1 LQKQAFGLK
10 TVPDCR
16 IYHHERMVGLAD
28 RYGRVHESESR
39 AETGCSGFAVFAAD
53 GFGLSVHKTA
63 AQTTRDVIF
72 TRDMRRRVSSADAAV
87 ANWKVIG

>member
-1 LQKQAFGLK
+1 MA
-10 TVPDCR
+10 
-16 IYHHERMVGLAD
+16 
-28 RYGRVHESESR
+28 
-39 AETGCSGFAVFAAD
+39 FAVV

-72 TRDMRRRVSSADAAV
+72 FTRDMRRRVSAADTAV

>member
-1 LQKQAFGLK
+1 MAS
-10 TVPDCR
+10 
-16 IYHHERMVGLAD
+16 A
-28 RYGRVHESESR
+28 
-39 AETGCSGFAVFAAD
+39 AV

-72 TRDMRRRVSSADAAV
+72 TRDMRRRVSAADAAV

>member
-1 LQKQAFGLK
+1 LPGH
-10 TVPDCR
+10 D
-16 IYHHERMVGLAD
+16 
-28 RYGRVHESESR
+28 GRVHESESWT
-39 AETGCSGFAVFAAD
+39 EIGCSDFTVLRRT

-72 TRDMRRRVSSADAAV
+72 TRDMRRRVAAADAAV